1 MRVAGLL
8 LAAGAGRRF
17 GGPKALVSHDGVLWV
32 DRAAAVLRD
41 AGCAP
46 VVVVLGASAASVRA
60 RAALDGCVVVD
71 NPEWATGMGSS
82 LRAGLAALTGAGVG
96 TGVVSGVDADA
107 GRVVGPD
114 VGAADGPGVGADIGA
129 VVVLPVD
136 TPGVTAAAVERLRAL
151 ASPTALARAS
161 YDGAPGHPVL
171 IGSEHWAGVAASAV
185 GDAGARDYLRTHSAL
200 DVPCGDVA
208 DGDDVD
214 HPRDLPR

>member
-17 GGPKALVSHDGVLWV
+17 GGPKALVSHGGVLWV

-46 VVVVLGASAASVRA
+46 VVVVLGASASSVRA
-60 RAALDGCVVVD
+60 RAALEGCVVVD
-71 NPEWATGMGSS
+71 NPDWATGMGSS
-82 LRAGLAALTGAGVG
+82 LRAGLDALTGA
-96 TGVVSGVDADA
+96 
-107 GRVVGPD
+107 D
-114 VGAADGPGVGADIGA
+114 VGADVGA

-136 TPGVTAAAVERLRAL
+136 TPGVTAAAVERLRAS

-171 IGSEHWAGVAASAV
+171 IGSAHWPGVVASAV
-185 GDAGARDYLRTHSAL
+185 GDTGARDYLRAHGAL

-214 HPRDLPR
+214 HPRDLPT